1 MSWLLDLLVDAIK
14 ETVSLFII
22 DMMGLITDVFTDL
35 LSCNLSLFEELFS
48 VVGSLYQNVIVPMG
62 IALLLMI
69 FIWQLFKS
77 MFGKLGVNAEE
88 PIELIGRSSICL
100 FFVVASKSVVNY
112 ILRIAG
118 TPYQWVMGTDIKV
131 QSFSEYVSAL
141 EGITAP
147 LGLGTVS
154 IAILMLIM
162 QFVVAWNYF
171 KMLFVIAE
179 RYVLLGVFSYTAPLA
194 FATGGSKFTNNIL
207 AAWAKMFGGQVVLI
221 ILNAWCLKMFLS
233 GYGNM
238 MASGYGFTKFF
249 VATLCLVGFCK
260 ITFKLDSYMAALG
273 VNLGRPSPGMG
284 AFGAAMAA
292 QRIFSQAGRVFSGA
306 DGSGNGTGT
315 STNMGNMSGTA
326 NGFDGPTGPIP
337 MNPSGG
343 NEVDVESLFSSGDFD
358 TEYPEK
364 RADAAGSAKSVN
376 LSNSASG
383 NVLDELEMGK
393 HAAVTDSCSI
403 SYVSGAG
410 KNVVTPSSEV
420 EPGMEAEAYGS
431 ADQEGSAMDLNAGSL
446 PEYQDASETGTV
458 FSNGVMANETVENG
472 FSEALSS
479 ESGFGEM
486 DALGEANLMDSQTT
500 TGDDSLSSKSQSFEG
515 ASAFSNDNGIM
526 AELGDYPDPGTD
538 VGAFAYGSGTEF
550 GSNTENA
557 SQELG
562 SDRDTSLDGS
572 GNHTDLGG
580 NIETSA
586 DSRNNGYSDMS
597 KNSLDGMEPLY
608 GVHSNMGILDAVAGS
623 DSNFSN
629 PSMEVSG
636 VDRFSEENG
645 TASDSVSGGAEIEN
659 STFSDS
665 GIPESMGN
673 SLGMANGGDHFGN
686 AVKPGNAEGYFGAGN
701 SGMESLSGIGDPESD
716 GAAEPDGYM
725 EQESLEPIEM
735 ANDGLE
741 LPEEMNEMDEIQTEP
756 SEIPMNME
764 LLHNPHRIREVP
776 KSRSELLKYRQ
787 IGNDTGGREDETHG

>member
-1 MSWLLDLLVDAIK
+1 MDAIK
-14 ETVSLFII
+14 EMVSQFII

-69 FIWQLFKS
+69 LIWQLFKS
-77 MFGKLGVNAEE
+77 MFGKVGINAEE

-100 FFVVASKSVVNY
+100 FFVVASKPVVNY

-118 TPYQWVMGTDIKV
+118 TPYQWVIGTDIKV
-131 QSFSEYVSAL
+131 QSFSEYVTAL

-194 FATGGSKFTNNIL
+194 FATGGSKSTNNIL
-207 AAWAKMFGGQVVLI
+207 ASWAKMFGGQVVLI

-284 AFGAAMAA
+284 AIGAAMAA
-292 QRIFSQAGRVFSGA
+292 QRIFSQAGRAFSGT
-306 DGSGNGTGT
+306 DGSGSGTV
-315 STNMGNMSGTA
+315 SSANMGNMTGTA
-326 NGFDGPTGPIP
+326 NGFNGPTGPIP

-376 LSNSASG
+376 PSNSASG
-383 NVLDELEMGK
+383 NVLDELEMGN
-393 HAAVTDSCSI
+393 HTVATDSSSI
-403 SYVSGAG
+403 SYVSAAG
-410 KNVVTPSSEV
+410 ENVATHSSEN
-420 EPGMEAEAYGS
+420 EPGMEVEAYDS

-446 PEYQDASETGTV
+446 PEYQDASETGNV
-458 FSNGVMANETVENG
+458 SSAGVTPNKTVEDG
-472 FSEALSS
+472 LLESLSS
-479 ESGFGEM
+479 ESGLGEM
-486 DALGEANLMDSQTT
+486 EALGEANLMDSRTT
-500 TGDDSLSSKSQSFEG
+500 TGDDSLSSESPSFEG
-515 ASAFSNDNGIM
+515 VSAFSNDNGIM
-526 AELGDYPDPGTD
+526 AELGDHPDSGTE
-538 VGAFAYGSGTEF
+538 VGAFDYGSGIEF
-550 GSNTENA
+550 GSNIENT

-562 SDRDTSLDGS
+562 SDRDTSLDVS
-572 GNHTDLGG
+572 RNHNDLGG

-586 DSRNNGYSDMS
+586 DSRNSGYSDMG
-597 KNSLDGMEPLY
+597 KNSLDGMEPSH
-608 GVHSNMGILDAVAGS
+608 GVHSDMGILDAVAGN

-629 PSMEVSG
+629 PSMEVS
-636 VDRFSEENG
+636 DADHFSEENG
-645 TASDSVSGGAEIEN
+645 TASDSVSGISEIEN

-665 GIPESMGN
+665 GIPESMEN
-673 SLGMANGGDHFGN
+673 NPGMTNGGGHFGN
-686 AVKPGNAEGYFGAGN
+686 AVKPGNAKGYFGAGN

-716 GAAEPDGYM
+716 STAEPDEYM
-725 EQESLEPIEM
+725 EQENLEPIEV
-735 ANDGLE
+735 ANDDLE
-741 LPEEMNEMDEIQTEP
+741 LPKEMNEMDKIQTEP

-764 LLHNPHRIREVP
+764 ILHNPHRIREVP

-787 IGNDTGGREDETHG
+787 IGNATGGWEDELHG

>member
-14 ETVSLFII
+14 ETVSQFIV

-62 IALLLMI
+62 IALLFMI

-77 MFGKLGVNAEE
+77 MFGKMGVNAEE

-100 FFVVASKSVVNY
+100 FFVVASKPVVNY

-118 TPYQWVMGTDIKV
+118 TPYQWVIGTDIKV

-194 FATGGSKFTNNIL
+194 FATGGSKSTNNIL
-207 AAWAKMFGGQVVLI
+207 ASWAKMFGGQVVLI

-284 AFGAAMAA
+284 AIGAAMAA
-292 QRIFSQAGRVFSGA
+292 QRIFSQAGRTFSGT
-306 DGSGNGTGT
+306 DGNGNGTGN
-315 STNMGNMSGTA
+315 SANMGSTGTS
-326 NGFDGPTGPIP
+326 NGFTGPEGPIP

-343 NEVDVESLFSSGDFD
+343 SEVDIESLFQSGDFD

-364 RADAAGSAKSVN
+364 RGDAAGGAKSVN
-376 LSNSASG
+376 SSNTAST
-383 NVLDELEMGK
+383 NVLDELGI
-393 HAAVTDSCSI
+393 HASGTESSGT
-403 SYVSGAG
+403 SYVSGTAG
-410 KNVVTPSSEV
+410 TAATSSSEI
-420 EPGMEAEAYGS
+420 EAEMEADDFVES
-431 ADQEGSAMDLNAGSL
+431 EGTVMDLNAGSF
-446 PEYQDASETGTV
+446 PEYQEASGTEAV
-458 FSNGVMANETVENG
+458 SSEGVTTNETMEDG

-479 ESGFGEM
+479 GSGLSEM
-486 DALGEANLMDSQTT
+486 ENLGEENFMDGKTAARDNSMFSEAQP
-500 TGDDSLSSKSQSFEG
+500 FEG

-526 AELGDYPDPGTD
+526 AELGEYPAPETGMGTSDYAMETDPG
-538 VGAFAYGSGTEF
+538 GGIGSK
-550 GSNTENA
+550 
-557 SQELG
+557 SQEEVRNIPSDKKGELSYFASGFESDVSSLNGKYPG
-562 SDRDTSLDGS
+562 SDENIAGENGSSFDPSADLGVLDVVS
-572 GNHTDLGG
+572 GN
-580 NIETSA
+580 
-586 DSRNNGYSDMS
+586 DS
-597 KNSLDGMEPLY
+597 
-608 GVHSNMGILDAVAGS
+608 VHASPQMD
-623 DSNFSN
+623 
-629 PSMEVSG
+629 VSG
-636 VDRFSEENG
+636 ANHFSEGVGN
-645 TASDSVSGGAEIEN
+645 VSGKMSGVPQRE
-659 STFSDS
+659 TPTHSDS
-665 GIPESMGN
+665 GILGNIESEQQLTNMGEPFTQEAEAGGFGNYSTTGN
-673 SLGMANGGDHFGN
+673 S
-686 AVKPGNAEGYFGAGN
+686 AVDSFAEVN
-701 SGMESLSGIGDPESD
+701 ESEASLVQ
-716 GAAEPDGYM
+716 EPDEYL
-725 EQESLEPIEM
+725 EQDNLNPIEE
-735 ANDGLE
+735 ANDSFT
-741 LPEEMNEMDEIQTEP
+741 LPEEMNDLEEIQMEDAQM
-756 SEIPMNME
+756 PMNME
-764 LLHNPHRIREVP
+764 LLRNPHRIRKIP
-776 KSRSELLKYRQ
+776 RSRSELREHKQGARD
-787 IGNDTGGREDETHG
+787 IGSLED

>member
-1 MSWLLDLLVDAIK
+1 MSWLLDLLVDAVK
-14 ETVSLFII
+14 EMVSQFII

-69 FIWQLFKS
+69 LIWQLFKS
-77 MFGKLGVNAEE
+77 MFGKVGINAEE

-100 FFVVASKSVVNY
+100 FFVVASKPVINY
-112 ILRIAG
+112 ILKIAG
-118 TPYQWVMGTDIKV
+118 TPYQWVIGTDIQV
-131 QSFSEYVSAL
+131 QSFSEYVTAL

-194 FATGGSKFTNNIL
+194 FATGGSKSTNNIL
-207 AAWAKMFGGQVVLI
+207 ASWAKMFGGQIVLI

-284 AFGAAMAA
+284 ALGAAMAA
-292 QRIFSQAGRVFSGA
+292 QRIFSQAGRAFSGT
-306 DGSGNGTGT
+306 DGSGNGTGR
-315 STNMGNMSGTA
+315 STNMENADPA
-326 NGFDGPTGPIP
+326 NGFTGPTGPIP

-364 RADAAGSAKSVN
+364 RADAAGNAKSVN
-376 LSNSASG
+376 SSNSASE
-383 NVLDELEMGK
+383 NVLDELEMGN
-393 HAAVTDSCSI
+393 HTVATDSSSI
-403 SYVSGAG
+403 SYVSAAG
-410 KNVVTPSSEV
+410 ENVATPSSENK
-420 EPGMEAEAYGS
+420 PGMEVEAYDC
-431 ADQEGSAMDLNAGSL
+431 ADKEGSAMDLNAGSL
-446 PEYQDASETGTV
+446 PEYQDASETRNV
-458 FSNGVMANETVENG
+458 SSAGVTPNKTVEDG
-472 FSEALSS
+472 FLESLSS
-479 ESGFGEM
+479 ESGLGEM
-486 DALGEANLMDSQTT
+486 EALGEANLMDSRTT
-500 TGDDSLSSKSQSFEG
+500 TGDDSLSSESPSFEG
-515 ASAFSNDNGIM
+515 VSAFSNDNGIM
-526 AELGDYPDPGTD
+526 AELGDHPDSGKE
-538 VGAFAYGSGTEF
+538 VGAFDYGSGIEF
-550 GSNTENA
+550 GSNIENT

-562 SDRDTSLDGS
+562 SDRDTSLDVS
-572 GNHTDLGG
+572 RNHNDLGG

-586 DSRNNGYSDMS
+586 DSRNSGYSDVG
-597 KNSLDGMEPLY
+597 KNSLDGMEPSH
-608 GVHSNMGILDAVAGS
+608 GVHSDMGILDAVAGS

-629 PSMEVSG
+629 PPMEVSC

-673 SLGMANGGDHFGN
+673 SLGMAKGGDHFGN

-701 SGMESLSGIGDPESD
+701 SSIESLSGAGDPESD

-725 EQESLEPIEM
+725 EQENLEPIEM